1 MYSLAHYYGMKV
13 QTAPGYHAKPRSRML
28 SLFCHLFQSPR
39 LSLSFKLLLDCRA
52 ALRQFSTSARSFASC
67 SASGTTVSSALTV
80 RFPEGD
86 LLGAAIYFRNKEAIM
101 LEGLT
106 ACRFETFCMLKSTL
120 DEMRE

>member
-1 MYSLAHYYGMKV
+1 
-13 QTAPGYHAKPRSRML
+13 ML

-67 SASGTTVSSALTV
+67 SA
-80 RFPEGD
+80 
-86 LLGAAIYFRNKEAIM
+86 LGAAIYFRNKEAIM